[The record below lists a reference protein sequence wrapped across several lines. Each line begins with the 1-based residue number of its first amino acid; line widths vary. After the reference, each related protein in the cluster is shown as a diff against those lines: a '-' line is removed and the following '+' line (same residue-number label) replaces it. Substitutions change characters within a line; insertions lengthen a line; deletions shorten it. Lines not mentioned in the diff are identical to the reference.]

1 MNARHTNRLI
11 PRLEAM
17 ERRLPLSATTPTFHG
32 VPAAHLRHSPQNPVI
47 LNLDPQAT
55 GIQITSATISNRF
68 GLIGI
73 SGVVTFPPSS
83 PPPSD
88 VPSGP
93 LTVSITVSISQD
105 NGASRSGSMTSAPM
119 KYVSTGFTT
128 PFTLY
133 VTPDYGKFR
142 RGTAQVQIGSSWTNY
157 ISFSGGPSANA
168 IVQLTELRIK
178 PARS

>member
-1 MNARHTNRLI
+1 MKARHKNRLI

-17 ERRLPLSATTPTFHG
+17 ERRLPLSATLPTFHG

-55 GIQITSATISNRF
+55 GIQITSATINTRF

-73 SGVVTFPPSS
+73 GGVVTFPPPN
-83 PPPSD
+83 PPPSF

-93 LTVSITVSISQD
+93 LTVSINVSITQD
-105 NGASRSGSMTSAPM
+105 NGASRTGYMTSAPM
-119 KYVSTGFTT
+119 NYVSTGFTT

-133 VTPDYGKFR
+133 VTPGYGKFR
-142 RGTAQVQIGSSWTNY
+142 RGTAQVT
-157 ISFSGGPSANA
+157 ISFTRPGPLILPRPRAVRQQTPSC
-168 IVQLTELRIK
+168 
-178 PARS
+178 S